1 MTTPEI
7 FQNSNGVEMVLIRH
21 TEDEGFTTM
30 PKSVYDEQQAQAEQS
45 TPNLGGNE

>member
-7 FQNSNGVEMVLIRH
+7 FENSNGVEMVLIRH
-21 TEDEGFTTM
+21 TKDEGFTTM

-45 TPNLGGNE
+45 TPNLS

>member
-7 FQNSNGVEMVLIRH
+7 FENSNGVEMVLIRH

-30 PKSVYDEQQAQAEQS
+30 PKSVYDEQQANQNN
-45 TPNLGGNE
+45 PVGGN